1 MLRSIGG
8 TVGTVV
14 SGGFLV
20 AIGVMNLIILIDIV
34 RMYRRMQSGQQDR
47 DQVEHDLATGGFMT
61 RFFGRVFRVIEHSW
75 QMYPVGFLFGL
86 GFDTASEV
94 ALLAISAGAAAKGLP
109 FLAVISLPLIF
120 AAGMS
125 LMDTADGA
133 FMAKA
138 YSWAF
143 TSPMRKVFYNMTM
156 TSLSVAVAL
165 FVGGVELTQ
174 VLIQALD
181 LRGGVFGAIAR
192 FDVLGHAGYFI
203 VAAFVMAW
211 AVAFIVYKARRMD
224 ERWAQRVDQVA

>member
-1 MLRSIGG
+1 
-8 TVGTVV
+8 
-14 SGGFLV
+14 
-20 AIGVMNLIILIDIV
+20 
-34 RMYRRMQSGQQDR
+34 
-47 DQVEHDLATGGFMT
+47 
-61 RFFGRVFRVIEHSW
+61 
-75 QMYPVGFLFGL
+75 
-86 GFDTASEV
+86 
-94 ALLAISAGAAAKGLP
+94 
-109 FLAVISLPLIF
+109 
-120 AAGMS
+120 MS

-143 TSPMRKVFYNMTM
+143 TSPMRKVFYNLTM

-181 LRGGVFGAIAR
+181 LHGSLFGAIAS
-192 FDVLGHAGYFI
+192 FDVLGHAGYFV

-224 ERWAQRVDQVA
+224 ERWAERVDRVA

>member
-1 MLRSIGG
+1 
-8 TVGTVV
+8 
-14 SGGFLV
+14 
-20 AIGVMNLIILIDIV
+20 
-34 RMYRRMQSGQQDR
+34 
-47 DQVEHDLATGGFMT
+47 MT

-143 TSPMRKVFYNMTM
+143 TSPMRKVFYNLTM

-181 LRGGVFGAIAR
+181 LRGSVFGAIAR

-224 ERWAQRVDQVA
+224 ERWAERVDKVA